1 MVMVQLVNN
10 RVMEDDK
17 LDIFWIGSLII
28 MAISNALICIFGK
41 FLIYVGF
48 YIALVA
54 FVLALITWIV
64 CTIIKLV
71 RFRKE
76 VKKWKQG
83 HY

>member
-1 MVMVQLVNN
+1 
-10 RVMEDDK
+10 MEDDK

-28 MAISNALICIFGK
+28 MAISNALICIFGYYQI
-41 FLIYVGF
+41 LVGF

-64 CTIIKLV
+64 LLIVKMV
-71 RFRKE
+71 RFRKQ
-76 VKKWKQG
+76 VKKWEQG